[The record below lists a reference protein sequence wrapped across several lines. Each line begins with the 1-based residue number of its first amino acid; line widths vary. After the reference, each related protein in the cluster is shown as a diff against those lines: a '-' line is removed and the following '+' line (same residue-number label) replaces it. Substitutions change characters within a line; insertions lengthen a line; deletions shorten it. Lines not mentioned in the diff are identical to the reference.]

1 MVELEEEGQED
12 LELIQEIKRNLRSY
26 TTAYRGWRQSGKE
39 AYDFFAGNQWSA
51 EDKSILDEERR
62 PAVVFN
68 RIARTINAVT
78 GLELQ
83 NRQEVNYKPVTVD
96 DTGVNDLMNCASKW
110 TRSNCDAE
118 DEESEAFQDTLI
130 CGIGATET
138 LMDYSTDEDGMVI
151 VERIDPFEFAVD
163 PRSRKRNFDD
173 AKWVARFKAYSKHE
187 FESMYPDVELEGS
200 DSDLWDDEA
209 DVSVKHADDEYKYD
223 DNAEE
228 QKTKGDT
235 YTVVKY
241 QYYKEEC
248 YYRVASQGQIVE
260 LTNDEYEAVS
270 EQLQGMGIKAVKQT
284 RRNYRQVIMCRNT
297 ILEQSEAPI
306 KGFSIR
312 FITGLRDRNQNI
324 WFGLVELMKD
334 PQRWANKWLSQ
345 IQFILNSNAK
355 GGVMFET
362 DAFANPK
369 KAKAEW
375 AKPNGWI
382 ELNEGAMAA
391 GKVQPKQAPQY
402 PDGIDRLLQQALT
415 AINDVPGVNV
425 EMLGIAD
432 RNQPGMIE
440 NSRKEAGVT
449 ILASFFD
456 ALRRYRKEQGRVL
469 MQYIIEYISDG
480 RLIRLDQPNAKYAP
494 LLKDKLT
501 AKYDILVDDSPT
513 SPNMKEKVFGVVTS
527 MLQVALQ
534 ANIPIP
540 PEILEYSPLP
550 AALVEKWM
558 KLIEEQKNNPDNAK
572 KAEQADAMMGATI
585 EKTQSEAAKN
595 QAQALLNI
603 AKTKKEGDPATYGS
617 SPLDAMV
624 EETKANASMFK
635 ANADIQKTQMQI
647 KNDLIKSAMGNNFAN
662 GSVNNQQ

>member
-1 MVELEEEGQED
+1 MVELEEGQEHED
-12 LELIQEIKRNLRSY
+12 LELVQEIKRNLRSY
-26 TTAYRGWRQSGKE
+26 TTSFRGWRQSAKE
-39 AYDFFAGNQWSA
+39 AYDFFAGNQWSDD
-51 EDKSILDEERR
+51 DKAILKADLR

-83 NRQEVNYKPVTVD
+83 NRQEVNYKPISTD
-96 DTGVNDLMNCASKW
+96 DTGVNDLMNAAAKW

-138 LMDYSTDEDGMVI
+138 LMDYSTDPDGMVI

-173 AKWVARFKAYSKHE
+173 ARWIARFKAYSKSE
-187 FESMYPDVELEGS
+187 FESMYPDVDLEGS
-200 DSDLWDDEA
+200 DSDLWNDEA
-209 DVSVKHADDEYKYD
+209 DVSIGHADDEYKHD
-223 DNAEE
+223 DSAED
-228 QKTKGDT
+228 QKEKGDT
-235 YTVVKY
+235 YTVIKY
-241 QYYKEEC
+241 QYFDEEC
-248 YYRVASQGQIVE
+248 FYRVASQGQIVE
-260 LTNDEYEAVS
+260 LTKDEYEAVA
-270 EQLQGMGIKAVKQT
+270 EQLQAMGIKAIKQHK
-284 RRNYRQVIMCRNT
+284 RIYKQVILCRNT

-312 FITGLRDRNQNI
+312 LITGLRDRNENI

-362 DAFANPK
+362 DAFADPK
-369 KAKAEW
+369 KAKKEW

-382 ELNEGAMAA
+382 ELNEGAVAA
-391 GKVQPKQAPQY
+391 GKVMPKQSPQY
-402 PDGIDRLLQQALT
+402 PEGIDRLLQHALT
-415 AINDVPGVNV
+415 SINDVPGVNV

-440 NSRKEAGVT
+440 NSRKDAGVT

-469 MQYIIEYISDG
+469 MQFIIEYISDG
-480 RLIRLDQPNAKYAP
+480 RLIRLDQSNAKYVP
-494 LLKDKLT
+494 LLKDSLT
-501 AKYDILVDDSPT
+501 AKYDILVDDAPT
-513 SPNMKEKVFGVVTS
+513 SPNMKEKVFSVVTQ
-527 MLQVALQ
+527 MLGVALQ
-534 ANIPIP
+534 AGIPIP

-558 KLIEEQKNNPDNAK
+558 ALIDEQKNNPDNQK
-572 KAEQADAMMGATI
+572 KAQQADAMMAANI
-585 EKTQSEAAKN
+585 ENVQADAAKN
-595 QAQALLNI
+595 QAQALLNL
-603 AKTKKEGDPATYGS
+603 AKTKKEGDPSTYGS

-624 EETKANASMFK
+624 EETKAKASIFK
-635 ANADIQKTQMQI
+635 ANADVQKTQMQI
-647 KNDLIKSAMGNNFAN
+647 KNDLIKSATTFAN